1 LFAAFEPD
9 SVHHPVRYTG
19 PGMPS
24 AAEYGDRYRCVSAS
38 APSEERRAARTTDG
52 GRSETMIRSELKD
65 GVRLLTLDKP
75 QVLNAFNTDQFELQA
90 ERMVE
95 AQGDPGTRVVVITG
109 AGRAFSAGADLSG
122 APSERDHFE
131 YGFRGLVDVIID
143 FPKPFIVA
151 ANGLGVGWGAT
162 MLGLADAA
170 FMAESAR
177 LRCPF
182 STLGLTAEGASTY
195 TFPRLMGPQAAS
207 RMLLGAAWWSAEECK
222 SAGLVLDVFPDE
234 GFLERV
240 MEYAHALSR
249 LPLESLIETKQQLVG
264 PHRDAMHRAN
274 AAESEGLARLSGGPA
289 NREAVAA
296 FREKREPDFSRS

>member
-1 LFAAFEPD
+1 MEPA
-9 SVHHPVRYTG
+9 V
-19 PGMPS
+19 PGGHDLTPRGRLTTS
-24 AAEYGDRYRCVSAS
+24 
-38 APSEERRAARTTDG
+38 PRACSSSG
-52 GRSETMIRSELKD
+52 VIRSELQV

-75 QVLNAFNTDQFELQA
+75 EVLNAFNVDQFELMA

-95 AQGDPGTRVVVITG
+95 AQEDLATKVCVVTG

-122 APSERDHFE
+122 RPTSGKTYQ
-131 YGFRGLVDVIID
+131 YGFKGLVDVVID

-162 MLGLADAA
+162 VVGLADAC

-195 TFPRLMGPQAAS
+195 TFPRIMGPQAAA
-207 RMLLGAAWWSAEECK
+207 RFLMGAEWWSAEQCK
-222 SAGLVLDVFPDE
+222 ADRLALDVLPDE

-240 MEYAHALSR
+240 MEYACGLAK
-249 LPLESLIETKQQLVG
+249 LPTASLIETKNLLVG
-264 PHRDAMHRAN
+264 PHRAAMHKAN
-274 AAESEGLARLSGGPA
+274 EEENEGLRRLSGGPA
-289 NREAVAA
+289 NAEAVAA
-296 FREKREPDFSRS
+296 FREKRPADFSGL